1 MVLEGHMKS
10 RLSIPDDALQALEK
24 AIEMESIE
32 KDRTRSLGARQYAAE
47 QKVYWLKVA
56 EAIEAFGGRWTPQ
69 YYSRV

>member
-1 MVLEGHMKS
+1 MLGYCLGDPESATTLDVK
-10 RLSIPDDALQALEK
+10 RLEK